1 MVDFPGK
8 AHYDLDD
15 LRQLV
20 EVLRGEGGCPW
31 DREQT
36 HESLRRGLLEEAGEL
51 CEAIDEGSPPTCR
64 KSWGTCCCRCCFTPA
79 LRPRRAGLPWT
90 TWPTGSAANS

>member
-36 HESLRRGLLEEAGEL
+36 HESLRPGPAGRSGRAVRGH
-51 CEAIDEGSPPTCR
+51 
-64 KSWGTCCCRCCFTPA
+64 
-79 LRPRRAGLPWT
+79 
-90 TWPTGSAANS
+90 